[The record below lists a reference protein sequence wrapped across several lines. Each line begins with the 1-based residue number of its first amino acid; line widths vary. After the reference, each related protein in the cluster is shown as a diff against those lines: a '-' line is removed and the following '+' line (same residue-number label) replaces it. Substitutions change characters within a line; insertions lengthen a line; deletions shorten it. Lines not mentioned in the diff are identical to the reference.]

1 MLLPGQCATQVRRR
15 AAELIVRWLGGDLA
29 IIPEVIANRGLQE
42 ELAVDAP
49 DHPLRAFG
57 EIAEA
62 APVQQA
68 LQQALPHLLE
78 KVTDKLFGKIEER
91 FAALERRRPGPY
103 TIAGPGNNKLLTIPQ
118 YLAEKERQHPEFVAV
133 RKSFAPNFSVLVSVL
148 KHDAARRSAGR
159 PAAQGKRGT
168 TEKDRPVLEHAW
180 ELAQGFRESLAAAR
194 ERPSVI
200 EMLRGAM

>member
-1 MLLPGQCATQVRRR
+1 M
-15 AAELIVRWLGGDLA
+15 
-29 IIPEVIANRGLQE
+29 IANRSLQQD
-42 ELAVDAP
+42 LAAHAP
-49 DHPLRAFG
+49 QSALRAFG
-57 EIAEA
+57 EVVEA
-62 APVQQA
+62 GPNTPLEQI
-68 LQQALPHLLE
+68 LEQALPRRLE
-78 KVTDKLFGKIEER
+78 ELFGKVTDKLFGKIEER

-103 TIAGPGNNKLLTIPQ
+103 SLAGPGNNKPLTIPQ
-118 YLAEKERQHPEFVAV
+118 YLAEKERQHPEFAAV
-133 RKSFAPNFSVLVSVL
+133 RKNFAHNFSVLVSIL

-180 ELAQGFRESLAAAR
+180 ELAQGFRESLSAAR